1 MKELDKLLNI
11 MDDLRSKCPWD
22 KKQTIQSLKN
32 LTIEEVYELT
42 DAVES
47 ENFEDLKEELGDL
60 LLHLIFYSKIASEKK
75 EFNFKEVVNDLCDKL
90 IYRHPHI
97 YGDLVIKSE
106 EEVKSIW
113 ENLKSKK
120 TKKSILSGIPK
131 KLPTILKALRAQD
144 KASSVGFDWD
154 SINSV
159 KSKLKE
165 EIYELNV
172 EVNGKNRDK
181 IEDEFGDVL
190 FTLINYSRFLKI
202 DPELSLKKSTEKFI
216 GRFKILEEIIK
227 NKKQKINQIDKNELE
242 IIWEESK
249 EIFHSNKMT

>member
-1 MKELDKLLNI
+1 MKELQNLLKI
-11 MDDLRSKCPWD
+11 MNDLRSKCPWD
-22 KKQTIQSLKN
+22 KKQTIKSLKN

-47 ENFEDLKEELGDL
+47 ENFENLKEELGDL
-60 LLHLIFYSKIASEKK
+60 LLHIVFYSKIASEKK
-75 EFNFKEVVNDLCDKL
+75 EFTFKDVVKDLCDKL

-97 YGDLVIKSE
+97 YGDLVLNSE
-106 EEVKSIW
+106 EEVKLNW
-113 ENLKSKK
+113 ETLKSNR

-131 KLPTILKALRAQD
+131 KLPTILKAQRAQD

-165 EIYELNV
+165 EMKELNV

-216 GRFKILEEIIK
+216 GRFKILEEIIR
-227 NKKQKINQIDKNELE
+227 NKKQQINKIDKEDLEL
-242 IIWEESK
+242 IWEESK
-249 EIFHSNKMT
+249 EIFNSNKMT